1 LLTLA
6 GVTLELAWV
15 PAVAFC
21 LRWRTTLGA
30 SAATGDEGALSC
42 GVVEVSVGVIVVV
55 EVELVDDESLL
66 LASGLGAAEV
76 DVVVGVV
83 EEPVV
88 LAGVLVAR
96 APPASGPPR
105 PAMVNPPPAR
115 AQSTACRIRRRAL
128 ISGGMRCNR
137 FI

>member
-1 LLTLA
+1 VLA
-6 GVTLELAWV
+6 GG
-15 PAVAFC
+15 AVAVVVVVVV
-21 LRWRTTLGA
+21 
-30 SAATGDEGALSC
+30 
-42 GVVEVSVGVIVVV
+42 GVVGVVASV
-55 EVELVDDESLL
+55 
-66 LASGLGAAEV
+66 AEV

-88 LAGVLVAR
+88 LAGMFVAR

>member
-1 LLTLA
+1 VLA
-6 GVTLELAWV
+6 GG
-15 PAVAFC
+15 AVAVVVVVVV
-21 LRWRTTLGA
+21 
-30 SAATGDEGALSC
+30 
-42 GVVEVSVGVIVVV
+42 GVVASVV
-55 EVELVDDESLL
+55 EVELVDDESPL

-88 LAGVLVAR
+88 LAGVFVAR